1 MPSVTR
7 SIEFLYSRAEN
18 ILALVL
24 ASLFLSFLIQIVF
37 RYVLNLPLGW
47 TVEYVAIAW
56 LWGILFGYAFVVKEE
71 DVIRLDIVY
80 GGMPT
85 RVQRIMD
92 IFSGLVCAGI
102 FLWTLP
108 NVWDYVTFMAIERT
122 AYMQIRFDYVFM
134 IYIPFAISVI
144 IRSLLNVWQGL
155 HGNHPKYAVG
165 AASEMHDYD

>member
-1 MPSVTR
+1 MR
-7 SIEFLYSRAEN
+7 IRDFLFRRAEN

-24 ASLFLSFLIQIVF
+24 ASLFISFLIQIVF

-47 TVEYVAIAW
+47 TVEYVSIAW
-56 LWGILFGYAFVVKEE
+56 LWGILFGYAFVVKEQ

-80 GGMPT
+80 GAVSPM
-85 RVQRIMD
+85 VQRGMD

-122 AYMQIRFDYVFM
+122 AYMQIRFDFVFM
-134 IYIPFAISVI
+134 IYIPFALSVIVRSLISV
-144 IRSLLNVWQGL
+144 WQAV
-155 HGNHPKYAVG
+155 HGTHPKYAVG
-165 AASEMHDYD
+165 TASEMHDYD